1 MKNEPRGYWTHV
13 FDQAAALLRA
23 RPELNGDQ
31 AYWLAR
37 RLVDQTVKEDG
48 PALFALA
55 PQLSPEVLVL
65 AP

>member
-1 MKNEPRGYWTHV
+1 MRSEPRGYWTHV
-13 FDQAAALLRA
+13 FDQAATLLRA

-37 RLVDQTVKEDG
+37 RLVDQTLKEEG
-48 PALFALA
+48 VMLFSLA
-55 PQLSPEVLVL
+55 SRLSPEPLVL

>member
-1 MKNEPRGYWTHV
+1 MRSEPRGYWTHV
-13 FDQAAALLRA
+13 FDQAATLLRA

-37 RLVDQTVKEDG
+37 RLVDQTLQETG
-48 PALFALA
+48 AALLALTPA
-55 PQLSPEVLVL
+55 PSPEPLVL